1 MLRML
6 LDESGFGAGTKTRG
20 KRKMPKQ
27 NPRLVS
33 LIERL
38 RERASDEGDVWS
50 ELASRLDSP
59 SRSRAEVNVSKIE
72 RYASEDETVV
82 VPGKVLGGGVLSKSV
97 DVAAFDFS
105 SSARDK
111 IADAGGEPVSL
122 DDFVE
127 DGDSSGVRVVR

>member
-1 MLRML
+1 
-6 LDESGFGAGTKTRG
+6 
-20 KRKMPKQ
+20 MPKQ

-38 RERASDEGDVWS
+38 RERAEEDDAGVWD
-50 ELASRLDSP
+50 ELASRLDAP
-59 SRSRAEVNVSKIE
+59 SRSRAEVNVSRIE
-72 RYASEDETVV
+72 RYAEEDETVV

-97 DVAAFDFS
+97 EVAAFDFS

-111 IADAGGEPVSL
+111 IADAGGEPVAL

-127 DGDSSGVRVVR
+127 ESDGSGVRVIR